1 MKICRTN
8 PSKPN
13 NLYKKIWKEFVKKLL
28 PCGIPASPEAM
39 ALQLCWWEELAK
51 GALDGLVTS
60 APTPWDPDQPKPTD
74 PPTNIQNFFLTKK

>member
-1 MKICRTN
+1 MVQIPHQRAGPQT
-8 PSKPN
+8 PSLDP
-13 NLYKKIWKEFVKKLL
+13 LL
-28 PCGIPASPEAM
+28 SQSHFTPSPPCGRS
-39 ALQLCWWEELAK
+39 QGNDGRREELAK